1 MKKNP
6 TTLQEW
12 REDLQKYCTNA
23 EYILKTYDTDERLQD
38 FLDKSSHMDR
48 MNEDKYRFLLL
59 PKPSVPEAVWCQ
71 VDEDIADFIQ
81 DLNQKGFRT
90 NFSCAGHLIDEKG
103 DEPDSFTIF
112 YVSFDRS
119 KLTAI
124 RASDVY
130 RMYPAL
136 DRAVRERENIRGVEL
151 DVRRE
156 DFTYRVRYRRSA
168 KETELPYIMSEIR
181 RILRLDYLSNTDEDY
196 DEINMNR
203 MGKRLSFLLR
213 HDRSYQ
219 FDNMGYREVKDLI
232 EHHGFTEKLLKDI
245 VETNDKQRYEY
256 NEDKT
261 KIRARQ
267 GHSIGVDVGLEE
279 MVPPAILYHGTASRL
294 ILSIRKIGI
303 DKMKRILVHLSTNYE
318 TAEGVGRRHGRPVV
332 LEVEAKRMYDDGYKF
347 FYSNNGV
354 WMTDKVPVEYIKNLY
369 DVDDKE

>member
-12 REDLQKYCTNA
+12 REDLKKYCTNA
-23 EYILKTYDTDERLQD
+23 EYILKTYDTDDRLQD
-38 FLDKSSHMDR
+38 FLDKASHMDR

-59 PKPSVPEAVWCQ
+59 PKPSVPDAVWCQ

-103 DEPDSFTIF
+103 SEPESFTVF

-136 DRAVRERENIRGVEL
+136 DRAVRERENIKGVEL

-168 KETELPYIMSEIR
+168 KEVELPYITSEIR
-181 RILRLDYLSNTDEDY
+181 RILRLDYLSNTEEDY

-219 FDNMGYREVKDLI
+219 FDDMGYREVKDLV
-232 EHHGFTEKLLKDI
+232 EHHGFTEKLLESI
-245 VETNDKQRYEY
+245 VETNDKKRYEY

-279 MVPPAILYHGTASRL
+279 MVPPTILYHGTASRL
-294 ILSIRKIGI
+294 VSGIKKIGI

-332 LEVEAKRMYDDGYKF
+332 LEVEAKRMHDDGYKF